1 MPRPDPKN
9 FGKLAE
15 MGPRQKQ
22 NQNTDMFKVT
32 TTAHRGRFGQHT
44 RTEVLGVYATQDE
57 ANKAAEDSGL
67 ECRVSAY
74 KLTPEEAARAAK
86 LAAFGVAY
94 KPATVE
100 DGSGWG
106 KPAPTDQAQPLL
118 TKEDRTAKLLAS
130 NAAALETELSKRK
143 PDPAEVARLRGN
155 IAKLEGST

>member
-1 MPRPDPKN
+1 
-9 FGKLAE
+9 
-15 MGPRQKQ
+15 
-22 NQNTDMFKVT
+22 MFKVT

-44 RTEVLGVYATQDE
+44 STEVLGVYATQEE

-106 KPAPTDQAQPLL
+106 KAAPADQAQAQPAR
-118 TKEDRTAKLLAS
+118 EDRTAKLLAL
-130 NAAALETELSKRK
+130 NAAALATELAKRK
-143 PDPAEVARLRGN
+143 PDSAEVARLRGN
-155 IAKLEGST
+155 IAKLEAST